1 MAGKGAAAKREYQTL
16 DEAAIIETIDR
27 LKARV
32 SERFPTRGLAQTAGF
47 LSDLARR
54 TSRESALLRHPNWL
68 VRLLAIATIAGAAYG
83 FYAVQG
89 FVHLL
94 TNPNLSFPEFA
105 QGLDA
110 TFNLL
115 ILCGLTVVFLLGLD
129 ARLKRRKA
137 LDGLYRLRAIAH
149 VIDMHQLTKDPAS
162 ILGTER
168 TAASPTRDL
177 THDQLLRYLDYC
189 AEMLSMIGKLAA
201 LYAQHFPDL
210 IVISAVND
218 VEALTTNLSRKIW
231 QKIVI
236 VQGEA
241 HD

>member
-1 MAGKGAAAKREYQTL
+1 MAEKGAAAKREYQTL
-16 DEAAIIETIDR
+16 DEAAIIEMIDR

-47 LSDLARR
+47 LADLARK
-54 TSRESALLRHPNWL
+54 TSQESARLRHPNWL
-68 VRLLAIATIAGAAYG
+68 VRLLAIAAIAAAAYG
-83 FYAVQG
+83 FYSVHG

-94 TNPNLSFPEFA
+94 TNPISFPEFA

-115 ILCGLTVVFLLGLD
+115 ILCGLTVAFLFGID
-129 ARLKRRKA
+129 SRLKRRKA

-162 ILGTER
+162 VLGLER

-210 IVISAVND
+210 VVISAVND

-236 VQGEA
+236 VQGEPR
-241 HD
+241 D